1 MTQEQEHEREEGK
14 VQEQEQFSMAD
25 FMDEIEKSMER
36 VSRGDLISGTV
47 AGNNGETLIVN
58 IGQMADG
65 VVPKEEVDFDGG
77 ESIHQIQVGD
87 VLNFYVV
94 KNDDGEGNILLSK
107 KRADAEMVWDETGNL
122 INNQRPITVK
132 IKETVKGGLIALY
145 KGVRCFIPLSQ
156 VGIERVE
163 DPESLVGTSLQV
175 LITEI
180 QEEKKSMVASG
191 RLLQERE
198 QNKRKETRFHE
209 LEEGQILMGT
219 VKRLVDFG
227 AFVDLGGI
235 DGLIHLNDLSWKR
248 VHKAEEVVEVGQTV
262 KVAILRID
270 PVNQKIGLKLADYV
284 DNPWE
289 NMSEHLQ
296 EGAVVNGQVTRI
308 QPFGAFVSILDG
320 VEGLVHISQICEE
333 HINKPQEKLH
343 IGQEVMVKIL
353 GIDSESQRISLSIK
367 EAVADEIADYV
378 EFLDDEETS
387 STSTLGDLFGE
398 AFKNLK
404 F

>member
-1 MTQEQEHEREEGK
+1 MTQEQEQVKDETVVE
-14 VQEQEQFSMAD
+14 EQEQFSMAD

-36 VSRGDLISGTV
+36 VSRGDMVSGTV
-47 AGNNGETLIVN
+47 AGNNGETLIIN

-77 ESIHQIQVGD
+77 ESIHEIQVGE

-94 KNDDGEGNILLSK
+94 KTDDGEGNILLSK
-107 KRADAEMVWDETGNL
+107 KRADAEMMWDETGNL
-122 INNQRPITVK
+122 VTDQRPITVK
-132 IKETVKGGLIALY
+132 IKEVIKGGLIAHY

-156 VGIERVE
+156 VGTERIE
-163 DPESLVGTSLQV
+163 DPATLVGTNLQV
-175 LITEI
+175 LITEV

-198 QNKRKETRFHE
+198 QNKLKETRFHE
-209 LEEGQILMGT
+209 LEEGKVVMGI
-219 VKRLVDFG
+219 VKRLTDFG

-248 VHKAEEVVEVGQTV
+248 IKKADEVVQVGQTV
-262 KVAILRID
+262 KVTILRID
-270 PVNQKIGLKLADYV
+270 PVNHKIGLKLADFV

-289 NMSEHLQ
+289 DMGNHLQ
-296 EGAVVNGQVTRI
+296 EGAVVKGEVTRI

-333 HINKPQEKLH
+333 HVNKPQEKLH
-343 IGQEVMVKIL
+343 IGQEVMVKIM
-353 GIDSESQRISLSIK
+353 GIDTETQRISLSIK
-367 EAVADEIADYV
+367 EAIAEETAGYE

>member
-1 MTQEQEHEREEGK
+1 MTHEK
-14 VQEQEQFSMAD
+14 DQEQEQFSMAD

-36 VSRGDLISGTV
+36 VSRGDIVSGTV
-47 AGNNGETLIVN
+47 AGNNGETLIIN
-58 IGQMADG
+58 IGQMVDG

-94 KNDDGEGNILLSK
+94 KSDDGEGNILLSK

-122 INNQRPITVK
+122 VNNQRPITVK
-132 IKETVKGGLIALY
+132 IKETVKGGLIAHY

-156 VGIERVE
+156 VSVERVE

-209 LEEGQILMGT
+209 LVEGQTLMGT
-219 VKRLVDFG
+219 VKRLADFG

-248 VHKAEEVVEVGQTV
+248 VHKAEEVVEVGQVV
-262 KVAILRID
+262 KVTILRID
-270 PVNQKIGLKLADYV
+270 PVNQKIGLKLADFV

-296 EGAVVNGQVTRI
+296 EGSVVMGIVTRL

-333 HINKPQEKLH
+333 HISKPQEKLH
-343 IGQEVMVKIL
+343 IGQEVKVKVL
-353 GIDSESQRISLSIK
+353 GIDTESQRISLSIK

-387 STSTLGDLFGE
+387 SSSTLGDLFGE

>member
-1 MTQEQEHEREEGK
+1 MTQD
-14 VQEQEQFSMAD
+14 QEQDKEQDQFSMAD

-36 VSRGDLISGTV
+36 VSKGDIVSGTV
-47 AGNNGETLIVN
+47 AGNNGESLIVN

-77 ESIHQIQVGD
+77 ESIHQIQVGE

-94 KNDDGEGNILLSK
+94 KSDDGEGNILLSK
-107 KRADAEMVWDETGNL
+107 KRADAEMVWDETGSL
-122 INNQRPITVK
+122 VNNQRPITVK

-156 VGIERVE
+156 VGIERIE
-163 DPESLVGTSLQV
+163 DPETLVGTSLQV

-198 QNKRKETRFHE
+198 QSKRKETRFHE
-209 LEEGQILMGT
+209 LEEGQNLMGT
-219 VKRLVDFG
+219 VKRLTDFG

-248 VHKAEEVVEVGQTV
+248 IHKASDVVEVGQTV
-262 KVAILRID
+262 KVTILRID

-284 DNPWE
+284 DNPWD
-289 NMSEHLQ
+289 NMGEHLQ
-296 EGAVVNGQVTRI
+296 EGAVVKGEVTRI

-320 VEGLVHISQICEE
+320 VEGLVHISQICDE

-343 IGQEVMVKIL
+343 VGQEVMVKIM
-353 GIDSESQRISLSIK
+353 GIDTQSQRISLSIK
-367 EAVADEIADYV
+367 EAVADDTADYE
-378 EFLDDEETS
+378 EFLDDEDTS
-387 STSTLGDLFGE
+387 SNSTLGDLFGE

>member
-1 MTQEQEHEREEGK
+1 MTQDQEEL
-14 VQEQEQFSMAD
+14 SMAD
-25 FMDEIEKSMER
+25 FMDEIEKSMDR
-36 VSRGDLISGTV
+36 VSKGDIVSGTV
-47 AGNNGETLIVN
+47 AGNNGESLIVN

-77 ESIHQIQVGD
+77 ESIHQIQIGE

-94 KNDDGEGNILLSK
+94 KSDDGEGNILLSK
-107 KRADAEMVWDETGNL
+107 KRADAEMMWDETGNL
-122 INNQRPITVK
+122 VSDQRPITVK

-156 VGIERVE
+156 VSIERIE
-163 DPESLVGTSLQV
+163 DPETLVGTSLQV

-198 QNKRKETRFHE
+198 LGKRKETRFHE
-209 LEEGQILMGT
+209 LEEGQNVMGT
-219 VKRLVDFG
+219 VKRLTDFG

-235 DGLIHLNDLSWKR
+235 DGLIHLSELSWKR
-248 VHKAEEVVEVGQTV
+248 IHKAEEVVAVGQTV
-262 KVAILRID
+262 KVTILRID
-270 PVNQKIGLKLADYV
+270 PVNQKISLRLADYV
-284 DNPWE
+284 GNPWE

-296 EGAVVNGQVTRI
+296 EGAVVKGEVTRI

-320 VEGLVHISQICEE
+320 VEGLVHISQICDE
-333 HINKPQEKLH
+333 HINKPQEKLQL
-343 IGQEVMVKIL
+343 GQEVTVKIM
-353 GIDSESQRISLSIK
+353 GIDTDSQRISLSIK
-367 EAVADEIADYV
+367 EAVADEIAGYE
-378 EFLDDEETS
+378 EFLEDEES
-387 STSTLGDLFGE
+387 SSSSTLGDLFGE